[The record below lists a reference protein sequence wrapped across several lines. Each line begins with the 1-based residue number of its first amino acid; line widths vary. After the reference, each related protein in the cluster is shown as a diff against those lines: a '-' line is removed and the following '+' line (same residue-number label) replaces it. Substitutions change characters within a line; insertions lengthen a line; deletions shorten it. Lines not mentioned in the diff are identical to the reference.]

1 MCEAEAG
8 ESDVQGHSPIQND
21 FYDSLGYKRLLPQK
35 TNKHIDKIQQQTLLD
50 LTDNNKQY

>member
-1 MCEAEAG
+1 MWEAEAG

-50 LTDNNKQY
+50 LTDNNQQY